1 MQKNKF
7 LLSIIIALAGR
18 CLASDEKNDN
28 DVVENNEKI
37 DTDKNEEPEE
47 QREFETIGMFLYSFY
62 LEMNCCYDWF
72 ELEMAVGAV

>member
-18 CLASDEKNDN
+18 CLASDEKND
-28 DVVENNEKI
+28 VVEDNVKI

-62 LEMNCCYDWF
+62 LEINC
-72 ELEMAVGAV
+72 